1 MNEVNSIIDIK
12 EYGKIKI
19 KLSKL
24 MDEKGI
30 TRNKMRSLT
39 GVKYEVVDRYYKAD
53 NVERVDLDFLAKACY
68 VLNCKVGDLL
78 EYEKKSQYQF
88 VASSMTV
95 YQAWHLFQSS
105 PTKLDALLLTESGR
119 QEDRVEAII
128 TYDDLLKY
136 IYTHDQYVFN

>member
-68 VLNCKVGDLL
+68 VLDCAVSDLL
-78 EYEKKSQYQF
+78 VYEK
-88 VASSMTV
+88 
-95 YQAWHLFQSS
+95 
-105 PTKLDALLLTESGR
+105 
-119 QEDRVEAII
+119 
-128 TYDDLLKY
+128 
-136 IYTHDQYVFN
+136 